1 MATADN
7 LDGRNVKRNRPAVLS
22 KAAWILLGLAFL
34 AAIVIDAFFSD
45 SGILQVWQLERNYKQ
60 TVKEIRDIEK
70 ENIALQHKIEE
81 LEARPDAV
89 EDVAREDLGF
99 VKPGEEVYIFPQE
112 MPKVEKKPV
121 SSSDAKQKASTDT
134 KR

>member
-1 MATADN
+1 MDSVEN
-7 LDGRNVKRNRPAVLS
+7 RNRKYGKGNKPAVLS
-22 KAAWILLGLAFL
+22 RAAWILLGLAFL

-45 SGILQVWQLERNYKQ
+45 SGILQVWQLERDYKQ
-60 TVKEIRDIEK
+60 IAKEIRRIEG
-70 ENIALQHKIEE
+70 ENIELQRKIEE

-99 VKPGEEVYIFPQE
+99 VKPGEEIYLFPQE
-112 MPKVEKKPV
+112 MPELEKNSRSPDDTWRDP
-121 SSSDAKQKASTDT
+121 SRNT